1 MPLRTRRV
9 PGTLRPCSAARP
21 SPSLEGRGVRGV
33 RTLSEVEA
41 SRDHARPPENP
52 PHSPSRSSDHSA
64 ARSQHG
70 LTGDAPPSPGGETER
85 GPRSAQPASAHEQ
98 EGEGLLGS
106 GPEGTTQRG
115 GIKAGQ
121 GWGSLTWGHPPVT
134 QDLRCCQG
142 TQDGAGAL
150 PRPQCAPQRREA
162 LTLHGLRGQEPMEMA
177 FSEGR
182 WF

>member
-52 PHSPSRSSDHSA
+52 PHSPSRSPDHSA

-70 LTGDAPPSPGGETER
+70 LTGDAPPSPGGETDR
-85 GPRSAQPASAHEQ
+85 GPRSARPASAHEQ

-121 GWGSLTWGHPPVT
+121 GGSADMGSPSRHAGFTVLP
-134 QDLRCCQG
+134 G

-162 LTLHGLRGQEPMEMA
+162 LTSHGLRGQEPMEMA

>member
-1 MPLRTRRV
+1 MLAIATTRPRDTGTGAAENSASPWDPAALQRGPSVPLVRR
-9 PGTLRPCSAARP
+9 PWGTWREDHAETP
-21 SPSLEGRGVRGV
+21 
-33 RTLSEVEA
+33 SEVEA

-85 GPRSAQPASAHEQ
+85 GPRSARPASAHEQ

-134 QDLRCCQG
+134 QDLRCCRG
-142 TQDGAGAL
+142 PRMEPEPSRAHSAL
-150 PRPQCAPQRREA
+150 PRGARR
-162 LTLHGLRGQEPMEMA
+162 
-177 FSEGR
+177 
-182 WF
+182 